1 MQTYTL
7 HEVPAVVGGADV
19 EVVQQPD
26 AEQHARQHL
35 RQFLAATDEPA
46 AERRGRAADAPGHHA
61 DDHDDA
67 RDDHHDE
74 APQGT
79 GDDADDQSDAG
90 RAALRPGALHAL
102 GDSVQFVE
110 PLDQGVPRQRGAL
123 DAHRELDD
131 AL

>member
-1 MQTYTL
+1 MLVNIFGSSLLRPTN
-7 HEVPAVVGGADV
+7 PPPNAAGSAPGA
-19 EVVQQPD
+19 
-26 AEQHARQHL
+26 A
-35 RQFLAATDEPA
+35 
-46 AERRGRAADAPGHHA
+46 GHHA

-79 GDDADDQSDAG
+79 GDDTDDQSDAG